1 MSLKYTCPSCGTPL
15 GYEGLCWKCKCEQE
29 RQAALA
35 WMPEQIVE
43 KQRNLIQN
51 IQRLADMEDPEF
63 ADFWQ
68 LLGYHDA
75 ITPEIQRVA
84 LAAEVFWPCELY
96 YHAPADVRDGLI
108 HALLSAEYSSAASN
122 LMSCL
127 AMQGDDKAMETLL
140 ELERNPRPWRK
151 GLYVDPS
158 SYAQIGGWTFDKEGQ
173 KIQLNFDTCYPMVK
187 GTTGEKSPVRIG
199 RAREDTCPHCGGRM
213 VDMLVLDGRDE
224 RLKFLGLDGIL
235 TATCCPSCVGFLKGP
250 AFNSFTLDGGVEVFP
265 SELFDGAEKT
275 DCYVSPEDYKA
286 LTENPFVLGEAPV
299 PLFYGAACQDVN
311 TVGGFA
317 NWVQDAEYTTCPHCG
332 GRMVDILVLD
342 GRDERLRFLGLDGIL
357 TATCCPSCVGF
368 LKGPAFNRFALDG
381 GVEVF
386 PSELFDGAEKTD
398 CYVSPEEY
406 KALTE
411 NPFVLGEAPVSLFYG
426 AACQDV
432 NTIGGFANWVQDAEY
447 TTCPHCGKPMKYL
460 AQIQWDTVF
469 DCAEGTLY
477 VEFCPDCQIISM
489 QHQQT

>member
-1 MSLKYTCPSCGTPL
+1 M
-15 GYEGLCWKCKCEQE
+15 
-29 RQAALA
+29 
-35 WMPEQIVE
+35 
-43 KQRNLIQN
+43 
-51 IQRLADMEDPEF
+51 
-63 ADFWQ
+63 
-68 LLGYHDA
+68 
-75 ITPEIQRVA
+75 
-84 LAAEVFWPCELY
+84 
-96 YHAPADVRDGLI
+96 
-108 HALLSAEYSSAASN
+108 
-122 LMSCL
+122 
-127 AMQGDDKAMETLL
+127 
-140 ELERNPRPWRK
+140 
-151 GLYVDPS
+151 
-158 SYAQIGGWTFDKEGQ
+158 
-173 KIQLNFDTCYPMVK
+173 
-187 GTTGEKSPVRIG
+187 
-199 RAREDTCPHCGGRM
+199 
-213 VDMLVLDGRDE
+213 
-224 RLKFLGLDGIL
+224 
-235 TATCCPSCVGFLKGP
+235 
-250 AFNSFTLDGGVEVFP
+250 
-265 SELFDGAEKT
+265 
-275 DCYVSPEDYKA
+275 
-286 LTENPFVLGEAPV
+286 
-299 PLFYGAACQDVN
+299 
-311 TVGGFA
+311 
-317 NWVQDAEYTTCPHCG
+317 
-332 GRMVDILVLD
+332 DILVLD

-477 VEFCPDCQIISM
+477 VEFCSDCQIVSM

>member
-1 MSLKYTCPSCGTPL
+1 MSLNYICPGCGTSL
-15 GYEGLCWKCKCEQE
+15 GYEGLCWKCKSEQE
-29 RQAALA
+29 RKAALA
-35 WMPEQIVE
+35 WTPEQITA

-51 IQRLADMEDPEF
+51 IQRLAEMEDPEF
-63 ADFWQ
+63 TDFWQ
-68 LLGYHDA
+68 LLGYRDA
-75 ITPEIQRVA
+75 IDPEIQRAA
-84 LAAEVFWPCELY
+84 LAAEAFWPCEIY

-108 HALLSAEYSSAASN
+108 HALLSAEYSSEASN

-158 SYAQIGGWTFDKEGQ
+158 SYAQIGGWTFNKEGQ
-173 KIQLNFDTCYPMVK
+173 KIQLGFDTCYPMAK

-199 RAREDTCPHCGGRM
+199 REREDTCPHCGGRM
-213 VDMLVLDGRDE
+213 VDMLVLDGRE
-224 RLKFLGLDGIL
+224 
-235 TATCCPSCVGFLKGP
+235 
-250 AFNSFTLDGGVEVFP
+250 
-265 SELFDGAEKT
+265 
-275 DCYVSPEDYKA
+275 
-286 LTENPFVLGEAPV
+286 
-299 PLFYGAACQDVN
+299 
-311 TVGGFA
+311 
-317 NWVQDAEYTTCPHCG
+317 
-332 GRMVDILVLD
+332 
-342 GRDERLRFLGLDGIL
+342 ERLRFLGLDGIL

-368 LKGPAFNRFALDG
+368 LKGPAFNRFSLDG

-398 CYVSPEEY
+398 CYVSPEDY
-406 KALTE
+406 KVLTE
-411 NPFVLGEAPVSLFYG
+411 NPFVLDKTPVPLFYG

-447 TTCPHCGKPMKYL
+447 TICPHCGKPMKYL

-477 VEFCPDCQIISM
+477 VEFCPDCQIVSM

>member
-51 IQRLADMEDPEF
+51 IQRLAD
-63 ADFWQ
+63 
-68 LLGYHDA
+68 
-75 ITPEIQRVA
+75 T
-84 LAAEVFWPCELY
+84 
-96 YHAPADVRDGLI
+96 ADVRDGLI

-173 KIQLNFDTCYPMVK
+173 RIRLGFDTCYPMVK

-213 VDMLVLDGRDE
+213 VDILVLDGRDE
-224 RLKFLGLDGIL
+224 RLRFLGLDGVL

-250 AFNSFTLDGGVEVFP
+250 AFNRFTLDGGVEVLP
-265 SELFDGAEKT
+265 ELFDGAEKT

-311 TVGGFA
+311 T
-317 NWVQDAEYTTCPHCG
+317 
-332 GRMVDILVLD
+332 
-342 GRDERLRFLGLDGIL
+342 
-357 TATCCPSCVGF
+357 
-368 LKGPAFNRFALDG
+368 
-381 GVEVF
+381 
-386 PSELFDGAEKTD
+386 
-398 CYVSPEEY
+398 
-406 KALTE
+406 
-411 NPFVLGEAPVSLFYG
+411 
-426 AACQDV
+426 
-432 NTIGGFANWVQDAEY
+432 IGGFANWVQDAEY
-447 TTCPHCGKPMKYL
+447 TICPHCGKPMKYL

-469 DCAEGTLY
+469 DCAEGTLG
-477 VEFCPDCQIISM
+477 
-489 QHQQT
+489 QTKLWPT

>member
-84 LAAEVFWPCELY
+84 LAAEVFWPCEIY

-173 KIQLNFDTCYPMVK
+173 RIRAQLRYLLSYGQGNHWREISRPHWPS
-187 GTTGEKSPVRIG
+187 TGGHLPSLR
-199 RAREDTCPHCGGRM
+199 RAYGGY
-213 VDMLVLDGRDE
+213 
-224 RLKFLGLDGIL
+224 
-235 TATCCPSCVGFLKGP
+235 VGAGWP
-250 AFNSFTLDGGVEVFP
+250 G
-265 SELFDGAEKT
+265 
-275 DCYVSPEDYKA
+275 
-286 LTENPFVLGEAPV
+286 
-299 PLFYGAACQDVN
+299 
-311 TVGGFA
+311 
-317 NWVQDAEYTTCPHCG
+317 
-332 GRMVDILVLD
+332 
-342 GRDERLRFLGLDGIL
+342 
-357 TATCCPSCVGF
+357 
-368 LKGPAFNRFALDG
+368 
-381 GVEVF
+381 
-386 PSELFDGAEKTD
+386 
-398 CYVSPEEY
+398 
-406 KALTE
+406 
-411 NPFVLGEAPVSLFYG
+411 
-426 AACQDV
+426 
-432 NTIGGFANWVQDAEY
+432 
-447 TTCPHCGKPMKYL
+447 
-460 AQIQWDTVF
+460 
-469 DCAEGTLY
+469 
-477 VEFCPDCQIISM
+477 
-489 QHQQT
+489 

>member
-84 LAAEVFWPCELY
+84 LAAEVFWPCEIY

-187 GTTGEKSPVRIG
+187 GTTSEKSPVRIG

-235 TATCCPSCVGFLKGP
+235 TATCCPNCVGFLKGP

-265 SELFDGAEKT
+265 SEFFEGAEKT

-286 LTENPFVLGEAPV
+286 LTENPFVLGEAPRS
-299 PLFYGAACQDVN
+299 
-311 TVGGFA
+311 GGQERRR
-317 NWVQDAEYTTCPHCG
+317 VLHTRVRREDA
-332 GRMVDILVLD
+332 GRSHRTLPRASVMI
-342 GRDERLRFLGLDGIL
+342 FL
-357 TATCCPSCVGF
+357 
-368 LKGPAFNRFALDG
+368 
-381 GVEVF
+381 
-386 PSELFDGAEKTD
+386 
-398 CYVSPEEY
+398 
-406 KALTE
+406 
-411 NPFVLGEAPVSLFYG
+411 FVLF
-426 AACQDV
+426 
-432 NTIGGFANWVQDAEY
+432 
-447 TTCPHCGKPMKYL
+447 
-460 AQIQWDTVF
+460 
-469 DCAEGTLY
+469 
-477 VEFCPDCQIISM
+477 
-489 QHQQT
+489 

>member
-84 LAAEVFWPCELY
+84 LAAEVFWPCEIY

-127 AMQGDDKAMETLL
+127 AMQGDDKAMETL
-140 ELERNPRPWRK
+140 LERNPRPWRK

-199 RAREDTCPHCGGRM
+199 REREDTCPHCGGR
-213 VDMLVLDGRDE
+213 
-224 RLKFLGLDGIL
+224 
-235 TATCCPSCVGFLKGP
+235 T
-250 AFNSFTLDGGVEVFP
+250 
-265 SELFDGAEKT
+265 
-275 DCYVSPEDYKA
+275 
-286 LTENPFVLGEAPV
+286 
-299 PLFYGAACQDVN
+299 
-311 TVGGFA
+311 
-317 NWVQDAEYTTCPHCG
+317 
-332 GRMVDILVLD
+332 VDILVLD
-342 GRDERLRFLGLDGIL
+342 GRDERLRFLGLNGVL
-357 TATCCPSCVGF
+357 TADEDVETVGLKRINLYRFDAKQVKLLMVLWLLFLERMGYADPVHITVGDIIDKCKIYQINMKPVDFKDSYRIFKKFSLIDYSDDISTEEGKVRLYPSLQFCMDIGQ
-368 LKGPAFNRFALDG
+368 LKQ
-381 GVEVF
+381 VM
-386 PSELFDGAEKTD
+386 
-398 CYVSPEEY
+398 
-406 KALTE
+406 
-411 NPFVLGEAPVSLFYG
+411 
-426 AACQDV
+426 
-432 NTIGGFANWVQDAEY
+432 AEY
-447 TTCPHCGKPMKYL
+447 TSDGENIETWQDEL
-460 AQIQWDTVF
+460 LESEDT
-469 DCAEGTLY
+469 DE
-477 VEFCPDCQIISM
+477 
-489 QHQQT
+489 

>member
-63 ADFWQ
+63 TDFWQ
-68 LLGYHDA
+68 LLSYHDA

-84 LAAEVFWPCELY
+84 LAAEVFWPCEIY

-173 KIQLNFDTCYPMVK
+173 KSSSTSIPAILWSKEPPARNLPSALAGHGRTHAPTVADAWWTCWCWMA
-187 GTTGEKSPVRIG
+187 GMSG
-199 RAREDTCPHCGGRM
+199 
-213 VDMLVLDGRDE
+213 
-224 RLKFLGLDGIL
+224 
-235 TATCCPSCVGFLKGP
+235 
-250 AFNSFTLDGGVEVFP
+250 
-265 SELFDGAEKT
+265 
-275 DCYVSPEDYKA
+275 
-286 LTENPFVLGEAPV
+286 
-299 PLFYGAACQDVN
+299 
-311 TVGGFA
+311 
-317 NWVQDAEYTTCPHCG
+317 
-332 GRMVDILVLD
+332 
-342 GRDERLRFLGLDGIL
+342 
-357 TATCCPSCVGF
+357 
-368 LKGPAFNRFALDG
+368 
-381 GVEVF
+381 
-386 PSELFDGAEKTD
+386 
-398 CYVSPEEY
+398 
-406 KALTE
+406 
-411 NPFVLGEAPVSLFYG
+411 
-426 AACQDV
+426 
-432 NTIGGFANWVQDAEY
+432 
-447 TTCPHCGKPMKYL
+447 
-460 AQIQWDTVF
+460 
-469 DCAEGTLY
+469 
-477 VEFCPDCQIISM
+477 
-489 QHQQT
+489 

>member
-1 MSLKYTCPSCGTPL
+1 M
-15 GYEGLCWKCKCEQE
+15 
-29 RQAALA
+29 
-35 WMPEQIVE
+35 
-43 KQRNLIQN
+43 
-51 IQRLADMEDPEF
+51 
-63 ADFWQ
+63 
-68 LLGYHDA
+68 
-75 ITPEIQRVA
+75 
-84 LAAEVFWPCELY
+84 FWPCELY
-96 YHAPADVRDGLI
+96 YHAPEDVRDALVA
-108 HALLSAEYSSAASN
+108 ALLKAEYSRNAAD

-158 SYAQIGGWTFDKEGQ
+158 SYAQIGGWTFNKEGQ
-173 KIQLNFDTCYPMVK
+173 RIQLNFDTCYPMVK

-235 TATCCPSCVGFLKGP
+235 TSTCCPNCVGFLKGP
-250 AFNSFTLDGGVEVFP
+250 AFNSFTLDGGVEVFS

-286 LTENPFVLGEAPV
+286 LTENSFVLGEAPV
-299 PLFYGAACQDVN
+299 P
-311 TVGGFA
+311 
-317 NWVQDAEYTTCPHCG
+317 
-332 GRMVDILVLD
+332 
-342 GRDERLRFLGLDGIL
+342 
-357 TATCCPSCVGF
+357 
-368 LKGPAFNRFALDG
+368 
-381 GVEVF
+381 
-386 PSELFDGAEKTD
+386 
-398 CYVSPEEY
+398 
-406 KALTE
+406 
-411 NPFVLGEAPVSLFYG
+411 LFYG

-460 AQIQWDTVF
+460 AQIQWHTVF

-477 VEFCPDCQIISM
+477 VEFCPNCQIVSM